1 MKAARFIDNVLKLV
15 EESDPHPAPGEVLI
29 KVKATAICGSDEKIL
44 EGKKKALPSTILG
57 HETAGVVEEV
67 GEGVGAVIPG
77 DRVTIFP
84 SMTCGECLYCRS
96 GESNICVKKRTIGYA
111 MDGGFADYLIIPKAM
126 VAQGCVVKLP
136 PSLSFEEGALI
147 EPLSCGISSLKHTKV
162 NGDSTLLIIGGGPM
176 GQLHLLTA
184 KALGVKKVFVSEFH
198 PGRRECAQTL
208 GADRVLNPQEG
219 ILDEMVMKETEGN
232 GVAICIICVGNIL
245 ALASAAKSVRKRGV
259 LSLFASFAP
268 PAQATIDV
276 NRIHYSELTL
286 TGTHSTTLSQF
297 QETVSMVTQYG
308 INLNKVITHRFPL
321 ERIHEAFEVYR
332 KQEGLKVIVRPDL
345 V

>member
-1 MKAARFIDNVLKLV
+1 MKAARFVDNVLKLV
-15 EESDPHPAPGEVLI
+15 EEPDPLPGPGEILG
-29 KVKATAICGSDEKIL
+29 KVTATAICGSDEKIL
-44 EGKKKALPSTILG
+44 EGKKKALPRTILG
-57 HETAGVVEEV
+57 HETAGVVEAV
-67 GEGVGAVIPG
+67 GEGVDAIIQG

-111 MDGGFADYLIIPKAM
+111 MDGGFADLLIIPKEM
-126 VAQGCVVKLP
+126 VTQGCVVKLP
-136 PSLSFEEGALI
+136 PLFSFEEGALI
-147 EPLSCGISSLKHTKV
+147 EPLSCCISSLKHTKA
-162 NGDSTLLIIGGGPM
+162 NGDSTLLLIGGGPM
-176 GQLHLLTA
+176 GLLHLLTA
-184 KALGVKKVFVSEFH
+184 KAMGVKRVFVSEFH
-198 PGRRECAQTL
+198 PGRRECARTL

-219 ILDEMVMKETEGN
+219 ILDKMVMKETEGN
-232 GVAICIICVGNIL
+232 GVDICIICVGNAL
-245 ALASAAKSVRKRGV
+245 ALESAVKSVKKRGV
-259 LSLFASFAP
+259 ISLFASFAP

-286 TGTHSTTLSQF
+286 TGTHSTTLAQF
-297 QETVSMVTQYG
+297 RETVGMMEQYG
-308 INLNKVITHRFPL
+308 IDLKKIITHRFPL